1 MKLSVQRRFAPVLYV
16 TLFFAGFFTAC
27 LWFNP
32 QDYLAELPLTLT
44 AVAAVA
50 AIWLVY
56 AVVSVKAA
64 QQQEMWR
71 REQLIQQES
80 IQPVLH
86 VAIQCLDDKPE
97 MLVLAVRN
105 SGKGMAKNVRL
116 QVVEPQFDTP
126 ATMAVA
132 EAIRYLP
139 ILANGVDCLA
149 AGDTYG
155 GIFADIRSLAEEV
168 ADVGFVGN
176 LTLSMTCQNI
186 FGDGVQTETILD
198 LSLLNHNIPPQ
209 VENKSRKTLLY

>member
-1 MKLSVQRRFAPVLYV
+1 MKVSVQRRFAPVLYV
-16 TLFFAGFFTAC
+16 ILFFAGFFTAC

-64 QQQEMWR
+64 QRQEMLQ

-86 VAIQCLDDKPE
+86 AAIQCLDDKPE
-97 MLVLAVRN
+97 MLVLVVRN
-105 SGKGMAKNVRL
+105 SGKGMAKSVRL
-116 QVVEPQFDTP
+116 QVVEPQLDMP
-126 ATMAVA
+126 ATTAVA

-168 ADVGFVGN
+168 ADVGFMGN
-176 LTLSMTCQNI
+176 LKLLMTCQNI
-186 FGDGVQTETILD
+186 FGDRVQTETILD
-198 LSLLNHNIPPQ
+198 LSLLNHNSPPKM
-209 VENKSRKTLLY
+209 ETNPRKTLLY